1 MMTISHALDWY
12 RQMLWT
18 AVLVGG
24 PVILAGVVIGLV
36 VAVLQ
41 AATQINDSAV
51 SFAPK
56 AVATIV
62 VMVLAGPWMLNQL
75 VEFTRAAFVAVATMH
90 P

>member
-1 MMTISHALDWY
+1 MTVALAIDWY
-12 RQMLWT
+12 RKMLWT

-24 PVILAGVVIGLV
+24 PVILAGVAIGLV
-36 VAVLQ
+36 VAIVQ
-41 AATQINDSAV
+41 AATQVNDSAV

-62 VMVLAGPWMLNQL
+62 VIVIAGPWMLAQL
-75 VEFTRAAFVAVATMH
+75 VEFTTAVFVAVGRLH

>member
-1 MMTISHALDWY
+1 MTIALAIDWY
-12 RQMLWT
+12 RRMLWT

-24 PVILAGVVIGLV
+24 PVILAGVVVGFI
-36 VAVLQ
+36 VAIAQ
-41 AATQINDSAV
+41 AATQVNDSAV

-62 VMVLAGPWMLNQL
+62 TVIVAGPWMLAQL
-75 VEFTRAAFVAVATMH
+75 VEFTTAVFVAVGSLH